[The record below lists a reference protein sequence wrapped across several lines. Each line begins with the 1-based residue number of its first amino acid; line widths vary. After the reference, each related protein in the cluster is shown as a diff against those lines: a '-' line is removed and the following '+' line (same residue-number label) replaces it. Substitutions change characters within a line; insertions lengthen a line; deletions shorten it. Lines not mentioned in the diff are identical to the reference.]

1 MALSFALPSYAAS
14 LSFTLS
20 SSFEKQSL
28 QITGTTDAGRMLTF
42 YVTDS
47 GVSAADMTFD
57 ESIYA
62 MHQATAGD
70 DGSFDVTLK
79 LPDTMAEG
87 TYKLIVGG
95 LGADFDEAD
104 RSREFDYM
112 PIEGKAYILEA
123 EDASGITNW
132 TKTSSRSASSDSFM
146 WIYENTPTFTTD
158 DAKLTWS
165 FEVEDTADYDIFVI
179 LNQSGEHTSRH
190 TFSVNGDKAASS
202 ESIISKALYSSSLK
216 EYSVGMYW
224 ARVRSDVSIN
234 AGTASITYTPTYSSL
249 YPERILTAID
259 AVYVVPSSWNWEP
272 YKLTDPYDGKKL
284 KVDFNSAS
292 LSSSKAERGGTLT
305 ATMSLSVPT
314 GVNYD
319 APVWAELRYKGE
331 RVVYE
336 QTTFSK
342 SMDTWTAG
350 TAYSTSVTL
359 DIPVVA
365 PDGEYEVYCGVGSD
379 SGFANVTGEKC
390 IGTVTIGEVTE
401 PNPDTL
407 TISSV
412 NAVQDGK
419 TLNVSYTLSE
429 AAEVSTA
436 KAFVRFRDGDTL
448 WGVAESETAVDVKT
462 TGESVNVALTMPSG
476 MPSGTYE
483 AELGFYN
490 VNGTKTIGDMEIVS
504 DAKNTYKPLSYG
516 IYKSQKTGRHHF
528 WYINQHGAAIWDGE
542 PFVPVGGMYCPN
554 ILHGYYS
561 FVNPENNKT
570 TWEEDKREIDM
581 LADNGITDIY
591 LNSSINGT
599 PNWVWEYVLD
609 YLDKKGIRYGI
620 QPNGGS
626 GYTEQDAFYIFSNA
640 KTVQA
645 TVTASSKTEAT
656 NVTTTATLTT
666 VGSAT
671 ANYAYY
677 IAVNSSNEVVA
688 AGKAD
693 LTAKGNEYTFSAD
706 VVFPATRKYTVYFTP
721 CVNKSTGVV
730 NFWKYGETMLNKA
743 KSFAKNVAMGDGAR
757 DLIDIATNESGYY
770 NYNANARPYDAEY
783 NALYKDW
790 LSKKYKN
797 VGELT
802 DAWKTEDTISDFA
815 QASRIIPVYSSAAD
829 ANGSYSVYGYDEQKD
844 ATFKFDGRNTQMWLD
859 FIEFRDY
866 AAAEF
871 YNDLA
876 DAYKTKLDLPTV
888 IKSVYFHQESFKN
901 ERTSGGL
908 DGLGSEAYA
917 VGDTVGQK
925 HVVTYAL
932 ANQFAKTAWNIVT
945 ETNVE
950 ENITAMHK
958 AAYGENPT
966 TGDNKQPVLK
976 DNTKLGY
983 GTKARMHTNF
993 DQLLDSGAKGI
1004 YDFVLGA
1011 RHSTTIHQ
1019 AYSYVY
1025 MNDYHKDTNDQFSW
1039 LKEYKETKVDEEK
1052 IANSDPDKNVIYF
1065 TPAAAYTN
1073 GGGPNRFNAVHT
1085 QDHSTVTYSYKATG
1099 KNRNYMVL
1107 LTDDPNVEA
1116 EIIAAN
1122 FEKGP
1127 ISQKQGVEFGKMLE
1141 TMPEDKQAVYLGFR
1155 SDLGTVPQL
1164 DKYFTNEYTTNSS
1177 GVKVQVLDPGETGE
1191 VIYKT
1196 SDGKPWAIRDGNL
1209 WIVAAEDWIS
1219 PYVNAYANRTLN
1231 YIDDIGVFMDSDDTV
1246 MQDFGFKDESGATL
1260 DTIKTGDNTLS
1271 IRIKNNTQD
1280 EADAVMYAASYDGD
1294 GNLLSVSR
1302 KMRTL
1307 FSGLNYIETD
1317 LSVDENASSAK
1328 GFVWD
1333 TDMKPLTDVLEI
1345 RK

>member
-1 MALSFALPSYAAS
+1 MVLSFALPSYAAS
-14 LSFTLS
+14 LNFTLS

-28 QITGTTDAGRMLTF
+28 RIAGTTDAERMLTF

-47 GVSAADMTFD
+47 GVSAADMNFD
-57 ESIYA
+57 KNIYA
-62 MHQATAGD
+62 MHQLTAGN
-70 DGSFDVTLK
+70 DGSFDTTLK
-79 LPDTMAEG
+79 LPDTMTEG
-87 TYKLIVGG
+87 TYKLIIGG
-95 LGADFDEAD
+95 LGTDFDEAQ

-112 PIEGKAYILEA
+112 PIEGKAYVLEA
-123 EDASGITNW
+123 ETATGTTNWSTLSESSASGG
-132 TKTSSRSASSDSFM
+132 KLM
-146 WIYENTPTFTTD
+146 YIYENTPSFTTD

-165 FEVEDTADYDIFVI
+165 FDVEDSTEYDIFVI
-179 LNQSGEHTSRH
+179 LNQTGGHTSSH
-190 TFSVNGDKAASS
+190 CFSVNGDTATSS
-202 ESIISKALYSSSLK
+202 ESIISKALYSRYFS
-216 EYSVGMYW
+216 EYSAGMYW
-224 ARVRSDVSIN
+224 ARVRSDVFIE
-234 AGTASITYTPTYSSL
+234 AGTASITYKPTYSSL
-249 YPERILTAID
+249 YTKRILTGID

-272 YKLTDPYDGKKL
+272 YKLTSPYDAKNL

-292 LSSSKAERGGTLT
+292 LSSSTAERGGQLT
-305 ATMSLSVPT
+305 AALSISVPT
-314 GVNYD
+314 GVSYN

-331 RVVYE
+331 KVVYE
-336 QTTFSK
+336 QTVAEQG
-342 SMDTWTAG
+342 MDTWSPG
-350 TAYSTSVTL
+350 TAHSVSLTL

-379 SGFANVTGEKC
+379 SGFANVDGEKC
-390 IGTVTIGEVTE
+390 IGSITIGETTE

-412 NAVQDGK
+412 KTVQDGK

-429 AAEVSTA
+429 AADVSTA
-436 KAFVRFRDGDTL
+436 KAFVRFLSGDVL
-448 WGVAESETAVDVKT
+448 WGVAESEAAVDVKT
-462 TGESVNVALTMPSG
+462 VGESVSIALTMPSG

-516 IYKSQKTGRHHF
+516 IYKSQKSGRHHF

-554 ILHGYYS
+554 ILQGYS
-561 FVNPENNKT
+561 FVNPETNNSNWT
-570 TWEEDKREIDM
+570 EDKREIDM

-599 PNWVWEYVLD
+599 PGWVWEYVLD

-620 QPNGGS
+620 QPNGGN

-640 KTVQA
+640 KKISTSATAVSTTNAKTVKA
-645 TVTASSKTEAT
+645 EDVTLSTI
-656 NVTTTATLTT
+656 
-666 VGSAT
+666 GSAT

-677 IAVNSSNEVVA
+677 FAVHNNSGTVK
-688 AGKAD
+688 AGKAE
-693 LTAKGNEYTFSAD
+693 LTADGNVYTFSAD
-706 VVFPATRKYTVYFTP
+706 IVFPKIGSYTIYFTP

-730 NFWKYGETMLNKA
+730 NFWKYGENMLNKA

-757 DLIDIATNESGYY
+757 DIIDVATNESGYY
-770 NYNANARPYDAEY
+770 NTNANARPYDADY
-783 NALYKDW
+783 NALYRDW
-790 LSKKYKN
+790 LKKKYN
-797 VGELT
+797 NIGELT
-802 DAWKTEDTISDFA
+802 DAWKTNDTISGFD
-815 QASRIIPVYSSAAD
+815 QASRIIPVYSSAAASD
-829 ANGSYSVYGYDEQKD
+829 GSYSVYGYDEQSN
-844 ATFKFDGRNTQMWLD
+844 ALFEFDGRNTQMWLD

-908 DGLGSEAYA
+908 DGLGSESYA
-917 VGDTVGQK
+917 VGESVGQK

-932 ANQFAKTAWNIVT
+932 SNQFAKTAWNIVT

-950 ENITAMHK
+950 ENITQK
-958 AAYGENPT
+958 FKDAYGENPT
-966 TGDNKQPVLK
+966 YTNGQPDLV
-976 DNTKLGY
+976 NSGGLGY

-993 DQLLDSGAKGI
+993 DQLFDSGAKGI

-1011 RHSTTIHQ
+1011 RHSTTIQQ

-1025 MNDYHKDTNDQFSW
+1025 MNDYHKSTNDQFGW
-1039 LKEYKETKVDEEK
+1039 LAEYKAKVDEEK
-1052 IANSDPDKNVIYF
+1052 IANSDPDKNIIYF

-1085 QDHSTVTYSYKATG
+1085 QDHSTITYSYKSSGT
-1099 KNRNYMVL
+1099 NRDYMVL

-1116 EIIAAN
+1116 EVIAAN

-1127 ISQKQGVEFGKMLE
+1127 ISQKQGVEFGKMLDE
-1141 TMPEDKQAVYLGFR
+1141 MPEDKQAVYLGFR

-1164 DKYFTNEYTTNSS
+1164 DKYFTNTYTTNSD
-1177 GVKVQVLDPGETGE
+1177 GVKVQVLDPGSTGE

-1209 WIVAAEDWIS
+1209 WIVAAENWIS
-1219 PYVNAYANRTLN
+1219 GGKLQ
-1231 YIDDIGVFMDSDDTV
+1231 YIDNIGVFMDSDDTV
-1246 MQDFGFKDESGATL
+1246 LQDFGFTDENGAKL
-1260 DTIKTGDNTLS
+1260 DAVKMGDSTLS
-1271 IRIKNNTQD
+1271 IRIKNNTTD
-1280 EADAVMYAASYDGD
+1280 ETDAVMYAASYDGD
-1294 GNLLSVSR
+1294 GNLLSVS
-1302 KMRTL
+1302 KKVRTL
-1307 FSGLNYIETD
+1307 FSGLNYIETE
-1317 LSVDENASSAK
+1317 LSVDENAASAK

-1333 TDMKPLTDVLEI
+1333 MSMKPLTDVLEI